1 MGSIKKLIAI
11 MAVVLLVSCKEQPQD
26 QPQEQP
32 ATVYEEKYPYGT
44 VMYAKPDSVKVV
56 ICEFDSRD
64 NSYKAYWREGAEYA
78 SAWYSEEGFYGEVEP
93 STNNQ
98 DTIVE

>member
-1 MGSIKKLIAI
+1 
-11 MAVVLLVSCKEQPQD
+11 MAAVLLVSCNK

-32 ATVYEEKYPYGT
+32 TTVYEEKYPYGT

-56 ICEFDSRD
+56 ICEFNSMD

-78 SAWYSEEGFYGEVEP
+78 TSWYSEEGFYGEVYP

>member
-1 MGSIKKLIAI
+1 MNKILII
-11 MAVVLLVSCKEQPQD
+11 LLAVITISCSKRHED

-56 ICEFDSRD
+56 ICDFDSRD
-64 NSYKAYWREGAEYA
+64 NTYQAYWREGAKYA
-78 SAWYSEEGFYGEVEP
+78 TAWYSEEGFYGEAEP
-93 STNNQ
+93 LINISN
-98 DTIVE
+98 E